1 MGKKKKLKFGF
12 NSEHENPVA
21 GEEPSFFWI
30 NTYAKDRG
38 NMAETAFGLLDT
50 IICLWME
57 SDLIPLQYANGFA
70 QVISPFL
77 HLMEDLSGGVP
88 RVQTLVKFEGDVWE
102 QRSDLYA
109 FATLLLDDALRHEHG
124 NELRVRLFDH
134 FTYFKN
140 TLSHVELWWSNG
152 EAALREH
159 PKEMALAL
167 LPCAN
172 DLEEKAYDCLLEHVV
187 DLSEKVAKNYHVAS
201 LHPSLWSIRR
211 CVEKE
216 REAGRKR
223 CDFARFFPVFMM
235 LLDCVRPLPFQKK
248 DPSAERTR
256 KDVLAMLKECAAR
269 CKAESPTASLPDL
282 QQFLPLET
290 NKVN

>member
-1 MGKKKKLKFGF
+1 MGKKKNLKFGF
-12 NSEHENPVA
+12 ISEREKPAA

-30 NTYAKDRG
+30 DTYAKDRG

-88 RVQTLVKFEGDVWE
+88 RVQALVKFEGDVWE
-102 QRSDLYA
+102 QRSDLYT

-124 NELRVRLFDH
+124 NDLRVRLFDH

-140 TLSHVELWWSNG
+140 TLSYVELWWSKG
-152 EAALREH
+152 EAALHEH

-187 DLSEKVAKNYHVAS
+187 FLSEKVAKKYHVA

-256 KDVLAMLKECAAR
+256 KAVLAMLKECAAR
-269 CKAESPTASLPDL
+269 CKVESPTASLPDL
-282 QQFLPLET
+282 QQFLTLET
-290 NKVN
+290 NQVN